1 MSTADQQVKSLV
13 NQYQNI
19 GGMVTGGGSINSA
32 FTSLMGSA
40 NKATGILSSI
50 PQAQPLVAF
59 LNKATGGAAA
69 ATVAT
74 TYTQPQYDGADA
86 EYLGPDVSTSTT
98 PEQTRSA
105 TTTSADRLTFPSDI
119 DSVKYYITFRFYER
133 YTQSPVKDAVD
144 KETAV
149 IRLPM
154 PSTLVDTFNMGYSTT
169 ALGTVIGGVMQTGM
183 PQNIM
188 NIIKGDSQGTEKAMD
203 NARSIADKLSNLG
216 DRKNI
221 LPEAINQSSAILRA
235 LVRNIS
241 DAGSRAIDIA
251 TGGTALNPFQGL
263 FFDGPELRNHNF
275 SFKLSPNSAKESDTL
290 KKIIAKFKERML
302 PERDGLLFKYPDSC
316 IIELSTRTLTRE
328 PIYTMYR
335 SMLKSM
341 SVNYAP
347 NNVPA
352 FFKDGFSP
360 VEVALDLQFGEIV
373 AITRNDIKQ
382 GEQDIANYE
391 DAGISGNS
399 LSSNSTTPART
410 PASLPGTSQHMQAF
424 QRTVATSPYAP
435 PPDGDPVDGYKER
448 F

>member
-40 NKATGILSSI
+40 NKAAGILSPI

-74 TYTQPQYDGADA
+74 TYTQPQYDGTGA
-86 EYLGPDVSTSTT
+86 EYLGPPDVSTSTT

-105 TTTSADRLTFPSDI
+105 TTTSAVRLTFPSDI

-133 YTQSPVKDAVD
+133 YTQSPVKDAKD
-144 KETAV
+144 KATVV

-154 PSTLVDTFNMGYSTT
+154 PSNLVDTFNMGYSTT
-169 ALGTVIGGVMQTGM
+169 ALGTVIGGVMQTGT
-183 PQNIM
+183 PQDIM
-188 NIIKGDSQGTEKAMD
+188 NIIKGESQGTEKAMD
-203 NARSIADKLSNLG
+203 NAKSIAEKLSNLG

-221 LPEAINQSSAILRA
+221 LPQAINQSSAILRA

-241 DAGSRAIDIA
+241 DAGSRAIDIS

-263 FFDGPELRNHNF
+263 FFDGPDLRNHNF
-275 SFKLSPNSAKESDTL
+275 SFKLSPNSAPESAEL

-316 IIELSTRTLTRE
+316 IIELSTRTSTSG

-373 AITRNDIKQ
+373 AITRNDIK
-382 GEQDIANYE
+382 EQVIANYE
-391 DAGISGNS
+391 DAGISGSS

-424 QRTVATSPYAP
+424 QRTVATSLYAP
-435 PPDGDPVDGYKER
+435 VPDGDPVDGYKER